1 MSLTRKELDKVYEEV
16 KSRYRRKERDADIRK
31 GINIMYNALLNYI
44 DGKDITYDE

>member
-1 MSLTRKELDKVYEEV
+1 MSLKRKELVNIYEEV
-16 KSRYRRKERDADIRK
+16 RSRYRRKERDADIRK